1 MLKKETIFANLKKNK
16 TQKMRRIRVT
26 TKNQETVDKR
36 RMDTI
41 ELFLINIKTNMK
53 FIKIQVNTFDVK
65 SINLTKNTITTK
77 CKLNQ

>member
-1 MLKKETIFANLKKNK
+1 
-16 TQKMRRIRVT
+16 MRRIRVT

-53 FIKIQVNTFDVK
+53 LIKIQVNTFDVK
-65 SINLTKNTITTK
+65 SIHLTKNTITTK